1 MITCTFSGIRYHLS
15 PAPARIQWPHPALA
29 YGFDFPKNNP
39 AQSYLRFCAAL
50 FSMYRTYPTLV
61 QSRAPL
67 RKENFSPTWLS
78 SANYALEELNNSLRG
93 CGTHRLHHFPAIVLS
108 KATSSDQITAWLDA
122 CSLIAQEYTQLATEA
137 RDIANT
143 KHAIMIRARNKA
155 ILSETGNSRT
165 FNTYLERCAVDCGVD
180 GEARYQFLRT
190 CKNPSG
196 STDRAI
202 KDVLALLQDW
212 APQESID
219 DQLDF
224 EVVVQRLSDA
234 ILDSTA
240 KAAAKQQQ
248 MNIELSKGLFRTRL
262 AASPNTTAVQQA
274 TAVQLPSEQIKKRT
288 QNTSMV
294 QLQAMLAKLESLKDA
309 GKI

>member
-15 PAPARIQWPHPALA
+15 PSPARIQWPHPALA

-39 AQSYLRFCAAL
+39 AQSYLRFAAAL
-50 FSMYRTYPTLV
+50 FAMHRAYPALLI
-61 QSRAPL
+61 SRSPL
-67 RKENFSPTWLS
+67 RKESFSPTWLA
-78 SANYALEELNNSLRG
+78 SAQYALAELNTSLG
-93 CGTHRLHHFPAIVLS
+93 ACGTNRLKNFPTLVLS
-108 KATSSDQITAWLDA
+108 KATGSDQITAWMDECALV
-122 CSLIAQEYTQLATEA
+122 AQEYQQLSTVA
-137 RDIANT
+137 RDAANA
-143 KHAIMIRARNKA
+143 KHAIMVRARNKA
-155 ILSETGNSRT
+155 ILGEASNSRT

-180 GEARYQFLRT
+180 DEARYQFLRT
-190 CKNPSG
+190 CKNPAG

-212 APQESID
+212 APQETID

-234 ILDSTA
+234 ILDSAA

-262 AASPNTTAVQQA
+262 AGTIPTVAA
-274 TAVQLPSEQIKKRT
+274 TPLPSEQIKKRE
-288 QNTSMV
+288 QNNTLA
-294 QLQAMLAKLESLKDA
+294 QLQAMLAKVDKLKEA
-309 GKI
+309 GKL

>member
-15 PAPARIQWPHPALA
+15 PAPARLQWPHPALA

-39 AQSYLRFCAAL
+39 AQTYLRFAAAL
-50 FSMYRTYPTLV
+50 FAMHRTYPSLLQTR
-61 QSRAPL
+61 SPL
-67 RKENFSPTWLS
+67 RKENFSNTWLS
-78 SANYALEELNNSLRG
+78 SSIYALEELNNHLQG
-93 CGTHRLHHFPAIVLS
+93 CGTHRLHNFPTLVLS
-108 KATSSDQITAWLDA
+108 KNTGSDQIAAWMDECA
-122 CSLIAQEYTQLATEA
+122 MIAQEYQQLSTVA

-155 ILSETGNSRT
+155 ILGEASNSRT
-165 FNTYLERCAVDCGVD
+165 FNAYLERCAVDCGVD

-190 CKNPSG
+190 CRNPAG

-234 ILDSTA
+234 ILDSAA
-240 KAAAKQQQ
+240 KQAAKQQQ
-248 MNIELSKGLFRTRL
+248 MNIELSKGLFRTRI
-262 AASPNTTAVQQA
+262 AATPTTASSSTVQP
-274 TAVQLPSEQIKKRT
+274 LPSAQIKQRE
-288 QNTSMV
+288 QNNTLA
-294 QLQAMLAKLESLKDA
+294 QLQAMLAKVDALKEA
-309 GKI
+309 GKL

>member
-1 MITCTFSGIRYHLS
+1 MITCTFSGIRYHLNPS
-15 PAPARIQWPHPALA
+15 PARLQWPHPALA
-29 YGFDFPKNNP
+29 YGFSFPKNNP
-39 AQSYLRFCAAL
+39 AQSYLRFAAAL
-50 FSMYRTYPTLV
+50 FAMHRTYPSLV
-61 QSRAPL
+61 VSRSPL
-67 RKENFSPTWLS
+67 RKESFSPTWLS
-78 SANYALEELNNSLRG
+78 SAQYALEELNTHLQG
-93 CGTHRLHHFPAIVLS
+93 CGTHRLHNFPAIVLS
-108 KATSSDQITAWLDA
+108 KGTSSDQITAWMDQ

-155 ILSETGNSRT
+155 ILGEASNSRT
-165 FNTYLERCAVDCGVD
+165 FNAYLERCAVDCGVD

-190 CKNPSG
+190 CKNPAG

-248 MNIELSKGLFRTRL
+248 MNIELSKGLFRTRI
-262 AASPNTTAVQQA
+262 AATSTTASSSTVQP
-274 TAVQLPSEQIKKRT
+274 LPSEQIKKRA
-288 QNTSMV
+288 QNNTLA
-294 QLQAMLAKLESLKDA
+294 QLQAMLAKVDALKEA
-309 GKI
+309 GKL